1 MKHKP
6 DMLMVVMILFAL
18 GVLISGVAQSALL

>member
-1 MKHKP
+1 MKRKP

>member
-6 DMLMVVMILFAL
+6 DMLTLVLVLFAL
-18 GVLISGVAQSALL
+18 SVLISGVAQSALL

>member
-6 DMLMVVMILFAL
+6 DMLTVVVILFAL
-18 GVLISGVAQSALL
+18 GVLASGVAQSALL